1 MVGLDSISFER
12 FQLQNIHVT
21 NKPMKK
27 IYILL
32 NLNDGNKAS
41 ANSLQYVPGSQR
53 KGGNM
58 LCICF
63 FGHVSRRNDVSIE
76 RLVVQGKVEGTRA
89 RGRSPMRWTDQVKAT
104 IEAHL
109 HECARKA
116 TVREEWRNIVKRA
129 TTPR

>member
-1 MVGLDSISFER
+1 MSQLSILRDEEHSTPFFPYVSVIIDVQVR
-12 FQLQNIHVT
+12 
-21 NKPMKK
+21 
-27 IYILL
+27 IL
-32 NLNDGNKAS
+32 S
-41 ANSLQYVPGSQR
+41 
-53 KGGNM
+53 
-58 LCICF
+58 F

-104 IEAHL
+104 IEAPL

-116 TVREEWRNIVKRA
+116 TVREEWRSIVKRG